1 MTEMSF
7 YGFILLAIAAFAVL
21 VWGTHHELKTGGDFS
36 GVSELDSC
44 DGGGGL
50 SGRDLTGGG
59 DCDYLPG

>member
-7 YGFILLAIAAFAVL
+7 YGFIPLAIAAFAVL

-36 GVSELDSC
+36 GVSGLDSC
-44 DGGGGL
+44 DGGGDL